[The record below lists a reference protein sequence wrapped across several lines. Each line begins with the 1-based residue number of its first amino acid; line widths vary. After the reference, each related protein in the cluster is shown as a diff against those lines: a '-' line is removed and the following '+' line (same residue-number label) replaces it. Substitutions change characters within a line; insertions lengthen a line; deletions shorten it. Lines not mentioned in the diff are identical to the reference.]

1 MIACQHERDHGE
13 QREAVVQNRGIDLPV
28 AEIAEEL
35 RNIEQHNE
43 DGKRRRRLFFLPPQ
57 HGPRAERKSGQQAE
71 QAHEHLRNRATEAE
85 HAARDQPQRTEQ
97 RKRQIL
103 PAGPVDGFIGR
114 FLFQTDRSEC
124 KDEDHQDA
132 ERDQRNAAAA
142 GQLRHA
148 KKVTGD
154 GGKDRGVDDADH
166 AGFLLHISNTPKRAS
181 FHIV

>member
-1 MIACQHERDHGE
+1 M
-13 QREAVVQNRGIDLPV
+13 

-71 QAHEHLRNRATEAE
+71 QAHEHLRNRAPEAE

-103 PAGPVDGFIGR
+103 PAGPVDGFIGGL
-114 FLFQTDRSEC
+114 LFQTDRSER

-132 ERDQRNAAAA
+132 ERDQRDAAAA